1 MANIQE
7 YAILSASVYNDARG
21 DANTLDISSLNWKE
35 IGSISDTS
43 SDVMS
48 VGLSI
53 AAYQKGNE
61 IVIACK
67 GTDFLIGTNT
77 PQTVSD
83 LLTDISLGLGMG
95 SSQLF

>member
-1 MANIQE
+1 MASLQE
-7 YAILSASVYNDARG
+7 YSLLSASIYNDARG
-21 DANTLDISSLNWKE
+21 VLNQLDVSSVGWTVLS
-35 IGSISDTS
+35 SISDTS
-43 SDVMS
+43 SDVRS

>member
-35 IGSISDTS
+35 IGSISDTL
-43 SDVMS
+43 SDVRS